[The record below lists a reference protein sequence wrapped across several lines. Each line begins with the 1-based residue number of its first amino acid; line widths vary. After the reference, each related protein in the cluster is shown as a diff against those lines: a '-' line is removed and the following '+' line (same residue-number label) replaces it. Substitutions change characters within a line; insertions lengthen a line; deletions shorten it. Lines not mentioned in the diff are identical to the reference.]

1 MQKIIAT
8 EPDYDIYIEGVGNL
22 KDLKKV
28 VMLDEIYIQGIGL
41 ESQFEKM
48 QDWLCDNAGLMQR
61 LED

>member
-1 MQKIIAT
+1 M
-8 EPDYDIYIEGVGNL
+8 GNL